1 MTKKHTFNDIFF
13 LPKIARVTAM
23 QLFVWDYK

>member
-1 MTKKHTFNDIFF
+1 MTKKHTFNEIF